1 MKIQIF
7 FSLIIVS
14 LISTEA
20 AGLLR
25 KMAPKAISS
34 TSFQVITGKA
44 GKELYYKVLGA
55 DGSSYVYELDGDK
68 IIRCVVRDSFEKRQA
83 TIPGSKDF

>member
-34 TSFQVITGKA
+34 TSFQVIAGKA
-44 GKELYYKVLGA
+44 GKEC
-55 DGSSYVYELDGDK
+55 
-68 IIRCVVRDSFEKRQA
+68 IIKC
-83 TIPGSKDF
+83 